1 MGTFNGYL
9 LRAVATNQ
17 IFPHEY
23 ILFNTW
29 ETTPNQREEIKAY
42 REENSRDLH
51 RFTADGE
58 KSTIKFE
65 LRPSLHLADIERIDA
80 WFKNAEI
87 SAKERKIEVEFW
99 DDDLHMYRS
108 IVCYQPNPKF
118 KIIRIEA
125 NDIIYAQKTVE
136 LIEY

>member
-9 LRAVATNQ
+9 LKAVATGQ

-23 ILFNTW
+23 ILYNTW

-51 RFTADGE
+51 RFTAEGK
-58 KSTIKFE
+58 KSTIKFDI
-65 LRPSLHLADIERIDA
+65 RPSLHLADIEAIDN
-80 WFKNAEI
+80 WFKNAELD
-87 SAKERKIEVEFW
+87 AEQRKIEVEFW
-99 DDDLHMYRS
+99 DDDRHMYRS

-118 KIIRIEA
+118 KIMRIERH
-125 NDIIYAQKTVE
+125 DIIYAGRTIE